1 MYSDTLSLLL
11 PLRLILHTV
20 YVICIDHMIYNT
32 IYTHTI
38 YDRCGNPNARNY
50 QYSIAIAFPLY
61 NHHNNDDMYIHIY
74 TYDYIGMVSKY
85 KPSDNNVIPIIIL
98 IIIPIIIPIIW
109 YSHFNDS
116 VFII

>member
-1 MYSDTLSLLL
+1 
-11 PLRLILHTV
+11 
-20 YVICIDHMIYNT
+20 
-32 IYTHTI
+32 
-38 YDRCGNPNARNY
+38 
-50 QYSIAIAFPLY
+50 
-61 NHHNNDDMYIHIY
+61 
-74 TYDYIGMVSKY
+74 MVSKY

>member
-1 MYSDTLSLLL
+1 
-11 PLRLILHTV
+11 
-20 YVICIDHMIYNT
+20 MIYNT

-85 KPSDNNVIPIIIL
+85 KPSDNNVIPIII
-98 IIIPIIIPIIW
+98 PIIW

-116 VFII
+116 VFIIYNHIYLLLLYYV